1 MIELTN
7 ITKTYKIRKR
17 SAGLKNAIKS
27 FFKKD
32 YEILKAL
39 DNISFKINEGE
50 MVGYIGPNG
59 AGKSTTIKIMAGI
72 LTPDSGDAN
81 ISGLNPWKKR
91 TKYVKNIGVVFGNRS
106 GLWWDVPVDDSFE
119 LLKNIYKIPDKEYL
133 EQKNKLINLLD
144 IAEIIKTPVRQL
156 SLGQR
161 MRCEI
166 ASAFLHK
173 PKIVFLDEPT
183 IGLDAVSKIAV
194 REFIKKINKEDKTT
208 IILTTHDTQ
217 DLEAL
222 TNRIILIGKGNIL
235 LDGNLDALK
244 KKFSKKYLTLS
255 FDGNLNNLCDGLT
268 LIEKYDNRI
277 KLELDENILTLAKA
291 ITFLS
296 SKIEIL
302 DLEIDTTSID
312 DIVVKLYEEH
322 GI

>member
-1 MIELTN
+1 MIELKN
-7 ITKTYKIRKR
+7 ITKTYRIRKR
-17 SAGLKNAIKS
+17 SAGLKNAFRT

-32 YEILKAL
+32 YEVVKAL
-39 DNISFKINEGE
+39 DDISFKINEGE

-72 LTPDSGDAN
+72 LTPDSGQAN
-81 ISGLNPWKKR
+81 ISGLIPWKQR
-91 TKYVKNIGVVFGNRS
+91 TKYVKDIGVVFGNRS

-119 LLKNIYKIPDKEYL
+119 LLKHIYKIPEDVYK
-133 EQKNKLINLLD
+133 EQKTKLVKLLD
-144 IAEIIKTPVRQL
+144 IEEIIKIPTRQL

-194 REFIKKINKEDKTT
+194 REFINKINKEDKTT

-217 DLEAL
+217 DIEAL
-222 TNRIILIGKGNIL
+222 TNRIILIGKGKIL
-235 LDGNLDALK
+235 LDGKLSDLK
-244 KKFSKKYLTLS
+244 KKFSKKYLTVE
-255 FDGNLNNLCDGLT
+255 FNGDIDELCDGL
-268 LIEKYDNRI
+268 IFVEKHKGRI
-277 KLELDENILTLAKA
+277 KIELNENMITLAKA
-291 ITFLS
+291 IAFLT

-302 DLEIDTTSID
+302 DLEVDNTSVD
-312 DIVVKLYEEH
+312 DIVVKLYQEY